1 MRYLFSATAAI
12 VLTLNASAADIS
24 PLIAKI
30 KAVGPDGVGSVE
42 AAAAWKQLSHQGL
55 DSVIPILSA
64 IDGAS
69 PLAANWLCSAVDA
82 VIERAGSQPLPSADL
97 EKFLANRSHAA
108 RARRLAY
115 ELICRANPTAPE
127 SWLPRFFD
135 DPAPELRFVAVKSA
149 FEKVKGAPKEDAAAI
164 KELDRL
170 LQASRNF
177 DQIEEIAKA
186 LDDRGEKRDLTDHF
200 GFLKSWHVIGPFD
213 NANGTAGFAQVFPP
227 ETKVD
232 LNAELPGKA
241 GPVKWQ
247 VTTSTAQYA
256 PIDLNKVLG
265 KHKNAVA
272 YAYAEVNSPEAEDV
286 EVRVASATG
295 VKAFVNGKEVLA
307 RESYHQG
314 MTPDSHIAAV
324 RLQKGRN
331 TILVKIV
338 QNDEKMQHQQE
349 WQFQL
354 RVTDASGAKA
364 KVEQVSPVTAK

>member
-1 MRYLFSATAAI
+1 
-12 VLTLNASAADIS
+12 
-24 PLIAKI
+24 
-30 KAVGPDGVGSVE
+30 
-42 AAAAWKQLSHQGL
+42 
-55 DSVIPILSA
+55 
-64 IDGAS
+64 
-69 PLAANWLCSAVDA
+69 VDA
-82 VIERAGSQPLPSADL
+82 VIERAGKQPLPIEGL
-97 EKFLANRSHAA
+97 EKFLTNRTHAA

-115 ELICRANPTAPE
+115 ELVCRDKPTAPE
-127 SWLPRFFD
+127 SWLPQFFD
-135 DPAPELRFVAVKSA
+135 DPAPELRYVAVKSA
-149 FEKVKGAPKEDAAAI
+149 FEKVKNAPKDDAAAI

-170 LQASRNF
+170 LQASRNM

-186 LDDRGEKRDLTDHF
+186 LEDRGEKRDLTELC

-227 ETKVD
+227 EKNVD
-232 LNAELPGKA
+232 LNAELPGKS

-247 VTTSTAQYA
+247 VATSAAQYA
-256 PIDLNKVLG
+256 PIDLNKALG

-272 YAYAEVNSPEAEDV
+272 YAYAEVNSPEAMDV

-307 RESYHQG
+307 RECYHQG
-314 MTPDSHIAAV
+314 MTPDSHIAAC

-331 TILVKIV
+331 AILVKIV
-338 QNDEKMQHQQE
+338 QNDEKMPHQQE

-364 KVEQVSPVTAK
+364 KIELLSPVAAK